1 MEEISVEVK
10 KAIIN
15 QELSMWL
22 NTRYQFEVRHRIN
35 KKIGSGAEILKN
47 IEDELTKCEK
57 MIDALEDELN
67 KLENE

>member
-35 KKIGSGAEILKN
+35 KKIGSSAEILKN